1 MSDNKVSEAPQ
12 MDAPEMPAPAAKA
25 APSVANT
32 ASSFG
37 PAPASLAPSSVA
49 PRVAAPVTPSVAIPG
64 RTGSK
69 LALLLAASALVL
81 SASQPWWSPY
91 VSAQVPALAPAPQ
104 AASSA
109 IVPPAI
115 DGLLASTE
123 AMSEELTKLQESAP
137 KLEERIAQLEQRPQ
151 VAADPALA
159 NRLQQLEDSQKL
171 LAAQQTELAS
181 LKGELAQLRKDV
193 SPNSQQGLAQKAL
206 LAASLQLSAAW
217 QEGGAF
223 EAPWLALLAAASKA
237 DPALAQRLNDEAPTI
252 LPWRD
257 KGLPTL
263 AQLQQEYPAAAR
275 AVVTAALPEGSS
287 WWQQSWRSVRG
298 LVTIRRDGA
307 VVTPEDNSVDAVLA
321 RAGQY
326 VQQGELKNAAA
337 ELDKLDSKL
346 VAPMKP
352 WLEAARA
359 RIAARALSSLLIEQA
374 GSYLTAGTPAAAQA
388 SPSLDELEEVA
399 P

>member
-12 MDAPEMPAPAAKA
+12 MDAPEMTAPAAKA

-104 AASSA
+104 EASSA

-137 KLEERIAQLEQRPQ
+137 KLEERITQLEQRPQ
-151 VAADPALA
+151 VAADPTLA
-159 NRLQQLEDSQKL
+159 ARLQQLEDSQKL

-181 LKGELAQLRKDV
+181 LKGELAQLRKEV

-321 RAGQY
+321 RAGQF
-326 VQQGELKNAAA
+326 VQQGELKNATA

-359 RIAARALSSLLIEQA
+359 RIAARALSSLLVEQA

>member
-1 MSDNKVSEAPQ
+1 MSDNKVNEAPQ
-12 MDAPEMPAPAAKA
+12 TDAPEMTAPAAKA
-25 APSVANT
+25 APSAANT

-49 PRVAAPVTPSVAIPG
+49 PRVAAPVTASVAIPG

-159 NRLQQLEDSQKL
+159 SRLQQLEDSQKL
-171 LAAQQTELAS
+171 LAAQQAELAA
-181 LKGELAQLRKDV
+181 LKGELAQLRKEV

-374 GSYLTAGTPAAAQA
+374 GSYLTAGTPAAQA

>member
-1 MSDNKVSEAPQ
+1 MSDNKVNEAPQ

-25 APSVANT
+25 APAAANT

-49 PRVAAPVTPSVAIPG
+49 PRPVTASG

-91 VSAQVPALAPAPQ
+91 VSAQVPALAPASQEAP
-104 AASSA
+104 SA

-115 DGLLASTE
+115 DGLLASTD

-137 KLEERIAQLEQRPQ
+137 KLEERITQLEQRPQ
-151 VAADPALA
+151 VAADTTLA
-159 NRLQQLEDSQKL
+159 SRLQQLEDSQKL
-171 LAAQQTELAS
+171 LAAQQTELAA
-181 LKGELAQLRKDV
+181 LKGELAQLRKEV

-321 RAGQY
+321 RAGQF
-326 VQQGELKNAAA
+326 VQQGELKNATA

-359 RIAARALSSLLIEQA
+359 RIAARALSSLLVEQA
-374 GSYLTAGTPAAAQA
+374 GSYLTAGTPAAAEV
-388 SPSLDELEEVA
+388 SPSLDELEEVV

>member
-1 MSDNKVSEAPQ
+1 MSDNKVNEAPQ
-12 MDAPEMPAPAAKA
+12 TDAPEMTAPAAKA
-25 APSVANT
+25 APSAANT

-104 AASSA
+104 EASSA

-137 KLEERIAQLEQRPQ
+137 KLEERITQLEQRPQ

-159 NRLQQLEDSQKL
+159 SRLQQLEDSQKL
-171 LAAQQTELAS
+171 LAAQQAELAA
-181 LKGELAQLRKDV
+181 LKGELAQLRKEV

-321 RAGQY
+321 RAGQF
-326 VQQGELKNAAA
+326 VQQGELKNATA

-359 RIAARALSSLLIEQA
+359 RIAARALSSLLVEQA
-374 GSYLTAGTPAAAQA
+374 GSYLTAGTPAAAEV
-388 SPSLDELEEVA
+388 SPSLDELEEVV

>member
-12 MDAPEMPAPAAKA
+12 MDAPEMTAPAAKA
-25 APSVANT
+25 APSAANT

-104 AASSA
+104 EASSA

-137 KLEERIAQLEQRPQ
+137 KLEERIARLEQRPQ
-151 VAADPALA
+151 VAADTTLA
-159 NRLQQLEDSQKL
+159 SRLQQLEDSQKL
-171 LAAQQTELAS
+171 LAAQQTELAA
-181 LKGELAQLRKDV
+181 LKGELAQLRKEV

-321 RAGQY
+321 RAGQF
-326 VQQGELKNAAA
+326 VQQGELKNATA

-359 RIAARALSSLLIEQA
+359 RIAARALSSLLVEQA

>member
-12 MDAPEMPAPAAKA
+12 MDAPEMTAPAAKA
-25 APSVANT
+25 APSAANT

-104 AASSA
+104 EASSA

-151 VAADPALA
+151 VAADPTLA
-159 NRLQQLEDSQKL
+159 SRLQQLEDSQKL
-171 LAAQQTELAS
+171 LAAQQTELAA
-181 LKGELAQLRKDV
+181 LKGELAQLRKEV

-326 VQQGELKNAAA
+326 VQQGELKNATA

-359 RIAARALSSLLIEQA
+359 RIAARALSSLLVEQA

>member
-1 MSDNKVSEAPQ
+1 MSDNKVNEAPQ
-12 MDAPEMPAPAAKA
+12 TDAPEMTAPAAKA
-25 APSVANT
+25 APSAANT

-104 AASSA
+104 EAPSA

-159 NRLQQLEDSQKL
+159 SRLQQLEDSQKL
-171 LAAQQTELAS
+171 LAAQQAELAA
-181 LKGELAQLRKDV
+181 LKGELAQLRKEV